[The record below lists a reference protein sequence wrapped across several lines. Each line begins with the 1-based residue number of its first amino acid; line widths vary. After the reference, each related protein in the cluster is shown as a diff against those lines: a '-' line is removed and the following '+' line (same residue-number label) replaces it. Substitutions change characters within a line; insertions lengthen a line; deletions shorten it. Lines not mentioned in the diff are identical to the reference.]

1 MKKWLIMLLAVLLT
15 ACSYN
20 IYQMQ
25 PQTRHTNYSRILA
38 LAPDG
43 QDGVYLLTEGWGAGK
58 RHEDYRFAI
67 VEDRLGTAAALQ
79 TLMAQGQIRDALPSI
94 MACSASLYVVTK
106 PRPQTATAYLE
117 LKFPPALFA
126 DGARPAA
133 LYEPDRDYPI
143 GEQAR
148 NAAAR
153 RGFELPK
160 RGRLPFLQVRL
171 NEGRDV
177 ELPEAVRTELLQRHG
192 FYTPVSA
199 CRQLQTL
206 KRTVI
211 GRESWPKIM
220 L

>member
-20 IYQMQ
+20 IYEVR
-25 PQTRHTNYSRILA
+25 PQTRHTDYSRILA

-43 QDGVYLLTEGWGAGK
+43 QGGVYLLTEGWGAGK
-58 RHEDYRFAI
+58 GHEDYRFAI
-67 VEDRLGTAAALQ
+67 VEDRAGTAAALQ
-79 TLMAQGQIRDALPSI
+79 TLMVQGQIRDTLPSI

-106 PRPQTATAYLE
+106 PRPQPASAYLE

-133 LYEPDRDYPI
+133 LRELERDYPI

-153 RGFELPK
+153 RGFDLPR

-171 NEGRDV
+171 SDGRVV
-177 ELPEAVRTELLQRHG
+177 ELPETVRTDLLQRHG

-206 KRTVI
+206 KREVT

-220 L
+220 

>member
-20 IYQMQ
+20 IYQVQ
-25 PQTRHTNYSRILA
+25 PQTWHTDYSRILA

-43 QDGVYLLTEGWGAGK
+43 QGGVYLLTEGWGDGK
-58 RHEDYRFAI
+58 GGGDYRFAVI
-67 VEDRLGTAAALQ
+67 DDQAGAALR
-79 TLMAQGQIRDALPSI
+79 TLMAQGQIRDALPSS
-94 MACSASLYVVTK
+94 MACGARLYVVTK
-106 PRPQTATAYLE
+106 PRPQPASAYLE

-126 DGARPAA
+126 DGVRPVA
-133 LYEPDRDYPI
+133 LREPDRDYPI

-148 NAAAR
+148 EAAAR
-153 RGFELPK
+153 RGLELPK

-171 NEGRDV
+171 SEGRVV
-177 ELPEAVRTELLQRHG
+177 EMPEAVRTDLLQRHG
-192 FYTPVSA
+192 FYSPVSA

-206 KRTVI
+206 KRAVI

-220 L
+220 